1 MEDIDKIT
9 DYHAHVYYEPA
20 TRVKAATLRDALA
33 EQFPDAV
40 IGNWHDAPVGRHLD
54 PMYQVAFEIPLYRE
68 IVPWLALNRD
78 GLNVMVHP
86 RTGES
91 APDHTN
97 RAVWMGERLAVK
109 YDIEGHD

>member
-40 IGNWHDAPVGRHLD
+40 IGNWHDAPVGA
-54 PMYQVAFEIPLYRE
+54 QSGWA
-68 IVPWLALNRD
+68 
-78 GLNVMVHP
+78 
-86 RTGES
+86 
-91 APDHTN
+91 
-97 RAVWMGERLAVK
+97 
-109 YDIEGHD
+109 